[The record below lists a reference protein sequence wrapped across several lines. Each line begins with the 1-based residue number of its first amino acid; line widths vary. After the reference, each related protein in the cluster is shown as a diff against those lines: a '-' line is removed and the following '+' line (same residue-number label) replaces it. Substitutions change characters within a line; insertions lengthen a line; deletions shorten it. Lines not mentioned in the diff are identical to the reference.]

1 MRAVSGRESVWQF
14 FVDRCVQNLHVV
26 LCMSPTGQQLQ
37 IRCRNF
43 PGLVNN
49 TTIDWFQPWPEQAL
63 YAVASVFLAEV
74 RWRDGQGR
82 RLSGRFWGVGLMLE
96 KLSCITLICLLSE
109 CVPAC

>member
-74 RWRDGQGR
+74 GR
-82 RLSGRFWGVGLMLE
+82 RDVQG
-96 KLSCITLICLLSE
+96 
-109 CVPAC
+109 

>member
-1 MRAVSGRESVWQF
+1 MLQF

-74 RWRDGQGR
+74 SPTARLDSERHQRQR
-82 RLSGRFWGVGLMLE
+82 RVLGNLCLHLAADVYAVFATFCIAFLPVG
-96 KLSCITLICLLSE
+96 SVC
-109 CVPAC
+109 